1 MPIIHDAIEKGHAV
15 TIAAS
20 GPQKKLLQ
28 YYFPA
33 CNYVFI
39 PGYHIKYSRKAWW
52 LPVALFF
59 QLPKI
64 ALAIYREHKW
74 LQEHAH
80 AFDLVISDNRYGLFN
95 SQLTTTFISHQLLV
109 KAPYKWAENL
119 IQKIQYYFINK
130 FSACWVPD
138 MPAYPGYAADLSHSI
153 NMPAIPV
160 TYIGP
165 LSQFSALN
173 SASNNALPIKYK
185 YCFLLSGP
193 EPQRSIL
200 QHLIE
205 SDASKLKDQMILIEG
220 RPSDL
225 PNHYKVQG
233 SLTKLRYASGQD
245 LLDIIMQ
252 SEFVVCRS
260 GYSTLMEL
268 LPIHK
273 KMILIPTPG
282 QTEQTYLATSLA
294 DRQMA
299 IMMEQSSFDLVKMD
313 EKARQHCFIF
323 AS

>member
-1 MPIIHDAIEKGHAV
+1 M
-15 TIAAS
+15 
-20 GPQKKLLQ
+20 
-28 YYFPA
+28 
-33 CNYVFI
+33 
-39 PGYHIKYSRKAWW
+39 
-52 LPVALFF
+52 
-59 QLPKI
+59 
-64 ALAIYREHKW
+64 
-74 LQEHAH
+74 
-80 AFDLVISDNRYGLFN
+80 
-95 SQLTTTFISHQLLV
+95 
-109 KAPYKWAENL
+109 
-119 IQKIQYYFINK
+119 
-130 FSACWVPD
+130 
-138 MPAYPGYAADLSHSI
+138 
-153 NMPAIPV
+153 
-160 TYIGP
+160 
-165 LSQFSALN
+165 
-173 SASNNALPIKYK
+173 
-185 YCFLLSGP
+185 
-193 EPQRSIL
+193 
-200 QHLIE
+200 IE
-205 SDASKLKDQMILIEG
+205 SDASKLKDQVIRIEG